1 MLFGIG
7 KLVDPRIEHRMNR
20 LWNRDVFDR
29 CHQLIRFAGA
39 GEVAAVD
46 ERLNDFFDE
55 ERVAIA
61 TFVNRL
67 REFAQTRVIS
77 EQVLQKLRRAGF
89 VEREKRELLVV
100 RSIHPRSVV
109 VRAKVNQQH
118 GLGARDRLDE
128 FFQEQL
134 AARIEPMKIFEQED
148 TALLAVLCMEQTRDD
163 PEQAALTRVR
173 VQWDRVVV
181 RVGNSQKLKQQ
192 REAFD

>member
-1 MLFGIG
+1 M
-7 KLVDPRIEHRMNR
+7 
-20 LWNRDVFDR
+20 
-29 CHQLIRFAGA
+29 
-39 GEVAAVD
+39 
-46 ERLNDFFDE
+46 
-55 ERVAIA
+55 
-61 TFVNRL
+61 NRL

-163 PEQAALTRVR
+163 PEQAALTCVR
-173 VQWDRVVV
+173 VQWDWVVV
-181 RVGNSQKLKQQ
+181 RVGNPQKFKEQ
-192 REAFD
+192 REALD